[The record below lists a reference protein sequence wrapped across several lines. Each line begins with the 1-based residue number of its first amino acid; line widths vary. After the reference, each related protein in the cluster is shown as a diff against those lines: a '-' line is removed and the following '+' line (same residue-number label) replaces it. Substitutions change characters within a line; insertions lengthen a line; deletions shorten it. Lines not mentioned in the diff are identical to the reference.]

1 MQKCTPNLK
10 LWFQTRKRAG
20 EGACTMNHNKG
31 PYIVVL
37 MDYTNFL
44 YWAHTQWTIQSHSI
58 GPYKLSL
65 LTIQKLLYWPL
76 QSCYIDHY
84 KVLLLT
90 IQTRSIDYYKLILLT
105 ITNLFYWSLQHFLI
119 IITKFSNNHYKLFY
133 WPLQSS
139 SNHHYKVSSNHLY
152 HRQVWQRSAHSSA
165 SAAPFEV
172 KMVPACSANA
182 SLPIPGLFFTT
193 ALILIFGHTARN
205 HCARGGPPKARYSG
219 HQNSRLVRGAY
230 KLRQTDALS

>member
-76 QSCYIDHY
+76 QSS
-84 KVLLLT
+84 
-90 IQTRSIDYYKLILLT
+90 SIDYYKLILLT
-105 ITNLFYWSLQHFLI
+105 ITNLFYWSLQNFLIIITNCSIDHYKVLLI
-119 IITKFSNNHYKLFY
+119 IITKFL
-133 WPLQSS
+133 L
-139 SNHHYKVSSNHLY
+139 
-152 HRQVWQRSAHSSA
+152 
-165 SAAPFEV
+165 
-172 KMVPACSANA
+172 
-182 SLPIPGLFFTT
+182 ITFTT
-193 ALILIFGHTARN
+193 GKCDKEVPTAQPVR
-205 HCARGGPPKARYSG
+205 HL
-219 HQNSRLVRGAY
+219 SRWKWYLHAQQMHPYPSQVFFSP
-230 KLRQTDALS
+230 LP